1 MLTAAQS
8 LAHASKDHRLTIS
21 DKTKLVASDDA
32 LGLSL
37 VTPLKTMGIPVT
49 HASSAADLGVDA
61 AGARRR
67 ARPKFRARL

>member
-8 LAHASKDHRLTIS
+8 LAHAFKDHRSTIS

-37 VTPLKTMGIPVT
+37 VTSLKSMGIPVT
-49 HASSAADLGVDA
+49 YVSSAVDMGVGA
-61 AGARRR
+61 A
-67 ARPKFRARL
+67 